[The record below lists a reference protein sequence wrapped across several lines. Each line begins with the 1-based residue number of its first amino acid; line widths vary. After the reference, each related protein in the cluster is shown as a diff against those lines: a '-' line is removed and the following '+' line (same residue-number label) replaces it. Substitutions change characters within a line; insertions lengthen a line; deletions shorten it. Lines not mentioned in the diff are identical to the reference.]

1 MDGDSGRFLEV
12 ITPLGFSVRNENMA
26 HIKVI
31 HDPLGQTLTVYWDD
45 PEREE
50 VCEEIGQGIILIKD
64 AQGEVIGFERL
75 YFKPKEALR
84 ELAEMYKTPRQW
96 LTPPTPE

>member
-1 MDGDSGRFLEV
+1 VDGDSGRFFEV
-12 ITPLGFSVRNENMA
+12 ITPLGFSVRNENVP

-84 ELAEMYKTPRQW
+84 ELGVVLQTAKA
-96 LTPPTPE
+96 

>member
-1 MDGDSGRFLEV
+1 
-12 ITPLGFSVRNENMA
+12 MA

-31 HDPLGQTLTVYWDD
+31 HDPIGETLTVYWDD

-50 VCEEIGQGIILIKD
+50 VCEEVGQGIILIKD

-75 YFKPKEALR
+75 YFKTKKAPH
-84 ELAEMYKTPRQW
+84 ELGVVLQTARA
-96 LTPPTPE
+96 

>member
-1 MDGDSGRFLEV
+1 
-12 ITPLGFSVRNENMA
+12 MA

-64 AQGEVIGFERL
+64 VQGEVIGFERL

-84 ELAEMYKTPRQW
+84 ELGVVLQTAKT
-96 LTPPTPE
+96 